1 MNNYVLTG
9 RETLGIE
16 FGSTRIKAVLTDEK
30 CTPVASG
37 SYTWENRFVDGV
49 WTYDLQDAWTGLR
62 AAYSELNSECV
73 AKLGGPIK
81 SLASIGFSGMMHGY
95 LPFDKDDNLLTP
107 FRTWRNTITA
117 QASEKLS
124 SLFDFNIPQRW
135 SVAHLYQ
142 AVLNNEDHIDK
153 IDFITTLAGYIHW
166 QLTGKKVVGI
176 GEASGMFPIDSSA
189 CDYNLHMM
197 NEFQQ
202 LPEIKAHFSDVRS
215 IFPDVLLA
223 GQDAGTLT
231 EEGARL
237 LDESGNLQ
245 PGCILCPPEGDA
257 GTGMVAT
264 DSISPKTGNISAGT
278 SIFSMI
284 VLEHSLSKVHEEI
297 DVVTTPVG
305 SPVAMVH
312 CNNCCTDLDY
322 WANMFAQLIQ
332 KAGASL
338 TKPQL
343 YDLLYNSALEGS
355 ADCDGIVSCNYYS
368 GEPVSHIADG
378 RPTVVRSVESKL
390 NLGDFMRSQIYSAIA
405 TLRIGMDILAEENVA
420 IDSLMGHGGLFKTEF
435 VGQKLMAAAMKAPV
449 SVMSTA
455 GEGGAWG
462 AAVLANYSA
471 YGNGGTLAEYLD
483 SVVFADSERTTV
495 QPDDSDVVGF
505 DAYLEKYKKL
515 LSIQN
520 IAAENI

>member
-1 MNNYVLTG
+1 M
-9 RETLGIE
+9 
-16 FGSTRIKAVLTDEK
+16 
-30 CTPVASG
+30 
-37 SYTWENRFVDGV
+37 
-49 WTYDLQDAWTGLR
+49 
-62 AAYSELNSECV
+62 
-73 AKLGGPIK
+73 
-81 SLASIGFSGMMHGY
+81 
-95 LPFDKDDNLLTP
+95 
-107 FRTWRNTITA
+107 
-117 QASEKLS
+117 
-124 SLFDFNIPQRW
+124 
-135 SVAHLYQ
+135 
-142 AVLNNEDHIDK
+142 
-153 IDFITTLAGYIHW
+153 
-166 QLTGKKVVGI
+166 
-176 GEASGMFPIDSSA
+176 
-189 CDYNLHMM
+189 
-197 NEFQQ
+197 
-202 LPEIKAHFSDVRS
+202 
-215 IFPDVLLA
+215 
-223 GQDAGTLT
+223 
-231 EEGARL
+231 
-237 LDESGNLQ
+237 
-245 PGCILCPPEGDA
+245 
-257 GTGMVAT
+257 
-264 DSISPKTGNISAGT
+264 
-278 SIFSMI
+278 
-284 VLEHSLSKVHEEI
+284 
-297 DVVTTPVG
+297 
-305 SPVAMVH
+305 
-312 CNNCCTDLDY
+312 
-322 WANMFAQLIQ
+322 
-332 KAGASL
+332 
-338 TKPQL
+338 
-343 YDLLYNSALEGS
+343 LYNSALEGS

>member
-1 MNNYVLTG
+1 MDNYVLTG

-30 CTPVASG
+30 CTPVASD

-62 AAYSELNSECV
+62 ATYSELNSECV
-73 AKLGGPIK
+73 AKFGGPIK

-166 QLTGKKVVGI
+166 QLTGKKVLGI
-176 GEASGMFPIDSSA
+176 GEASGMFPIDSTA
-189 CDYNLHMM
+189 CDYNMHMM

-264 DSISPKTGNISAGT
+264 DSISPRTGNISAGT

-338 TKPQL
+338 SKPQL

-462 AAVLANYSA
+462 AAVLANYAA
-471 YGNGGTLAEYLD
+471 YGTGGTLAEYLD
-483 SVVFADSERTTV
+483 TVVFADSERTTV